1 MDKALTV
8 TKVHI
13 IRFGGI
19 TQRVFTF
26 KDGLNVIY
34 GTNRSGK
41 TTLCEFIRFMF
52 YEFRGREPEDF
63 YPYDSDNRSVC
74 GSMTVKYGQRTY
86 EIFRE
91 KNAAGNVLAITDT
104 ERSQPLILPDGM
116 SPGEYFLGI
125 SHWLYDRSLY
135 CPQDMAGLVSDGSLK
150 DCESE
155 LIASY
160 SGEPGFLHVSAS
172 LEKRKS
178 LISNPEKSG
187 TLDLAFAEKE
197 TLEGELCDAIL
208 KQEDMIGMEVL
219 IDEITHNLTDVE
231 KQIVL
236 AKADIESYHEM
247 QVEESLRK
255 IENARKE
262 TERAKAEYER
272 LLNSEVTAG
281 EVASAESIKARY
293 EALQAKKT
301 ELEELE
307 TRIADSKANLDT
319 HNEMVASELYCDE
332 DFENVLSRVEKREKS
347 YRLLTVLSL
356 TLFSVCAIA
365 FAAVFLFRES
375 VSFEN
380 IIYIICGAGAVSSA
394 VMLIVALILSLT
406 KNSLYRAV
414 DTDNRDEFEEAYEIC
429 RSRTQSR
436 AIYVSAYEQD
446 LRIYDE
452 KTAEYKKELAAISH
466 ELELDESFPDHER
479 LSRAVTEK
487 CVAEAKI
494 EAAKKRYEQALCD
507 YEGLGS
513 AEFILKTEQ
522 NAQKLVLREK
532 ELKSLNARRDDLFD
546 KKRSLE
552 ATFSTSIIHT
562 ERPAYIKT
570 RLNVLSEKIAESFR
584 DLTAISMALR
594 ITGDTLKVMRFRIQQ
609 HLADGVR
616 RNLKFILRDS
626 EAFVLDDSY
635 SLQYKNGTR
644 IFPVFTDGI
653 GRISRAAKGVSRSLA
668 ESAAIILRISLTE
681 LLETECAT
689 AVFDE
694 PFAFLDEDTEKKLM
708 EKLMASKSVQTFI
721 CTSRKFSEDEEG
733 INVVN
738 IDL

>member
-26 KDGLNVIY
+26 KDGVNIIY

-91 KNAAGNVLAITDT
+91 KSPSGSVLAITDT
-104 ERSQPLILPDGM
+104 ERSQPLILPEGT
-116 SPGEYFLGI
+116 SPGEYFLGL
-125 SHWLYDRSLY
+125 SHMLYDRSLY

-155 LIASY
+155 LISSY
-160 SGEPGFLHVSAS
+160 SGEAGFLGVSSS
-172 LEKRKS
+172 LEKRRS
-178 LISNPEKSG
+178 LISNPEKTG
-187 TLDLAFAEKE
+187 TLDLAFARKDA
-197 TLEGELCDAIL
+197 LESELAEAIL
-208 KQEDMIGMEVL
+208 KQEEIIGMEML
-219 IDEITHNLTDVE
+219 IDEITHSLTDVE

-236 AKADIESYHEM
+236 AKADIEGYHDM
-247 QVEESLRK
+247 QVEENNRK
-255 IENARKE
+255 IENARKDM
-262 TERAKAEYER
+262 ERAKAEYER
-272 LLNSEVTAG
+272 LLNSEITAG
-281 EVASAESIKARY
+281 EISTAESIRERY
-293 EALQAKKT
+293 DALSGMK
-301 ELEELE
+301 EELE
-307 TRIADSKANLDT
+307 SLEARISDSKANLDT
-319 HNEMVASELYCDE
+319 HSEMVSSELYTDK
-332 DFENVLSRVEKREKS
+332 DFEDVIARSEKREKT
-347 YRLLTVLSL
+347 YRSMSVVSL

-365 FAAVFLFRES
+365 FAVVFLFRES

-380 IIYIICGAGAVSSA
+380 VLYIICGAGVCVSA
-394 VMLIVALILSLT
+394 VLLTVAIILSIT

-414 DTDNRDEFEEAYEIC
+414 DTDNRDEFEQAYELC
-429 RSRTQSR
+429 RSRTQSQ

-446 LRIYDE
+446 VRIYDE
-452 KTAEYKKELAAISH
+452 KTAEYKKALAELSR
-466 ELELDESFPDHER
+466 ELELDEKYPDPEK

-494 EAAKKRYEQALCD
+494 EAAKRTYEQAVEE
-507 YEGLGS
+507 YENLGS

-522 NAQKLVLREK
+522 NARELILREK
-532 ELKSLNARRDDLFD
+532 ELASLNARRDGLFD

-562 ERPAYIKT
+562 ERPSFIKT
-570 RLNVLSEKIAESFR
+570 QMNAVAEEIAENFR

-594 ITGDTLKVMRFRIQQ
+594 ITEDTLKVMRFRIQQ

-616 RNLKFILRDS
+616 RGIKFILQDS
-626 EAFVLDDSY
+626 ETFVLDDSY
-635 SLQYKNGTR
+635 SLQYKNGSR

-668 ESAAIILRISLTE
+668 ESAAIVLRLTLTE

-694 PFAFLDEDTEKKLM
+694 PFAFLDPETEKKLM
-708 EKLMASKSVQTFI
+708 ERLTLSDSVQTFI
-721 CTSRKFSEDEEG
+721 LTSHKMTDENNEF
-733 INVVN
+733 NVVN